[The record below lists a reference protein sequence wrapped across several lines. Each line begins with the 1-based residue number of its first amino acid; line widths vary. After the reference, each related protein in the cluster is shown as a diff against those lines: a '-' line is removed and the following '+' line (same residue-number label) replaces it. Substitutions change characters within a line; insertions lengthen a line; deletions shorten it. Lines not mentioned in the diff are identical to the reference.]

1 MTAPSLTFRTGL
13 LFWKQPTFLASL
25 VSIGLHGL
33 VFAVLDLT
41 PPASSETE
49 EVLQSIEVV
58 ELSPAELQRLPD
70 FALPTAPATPAFSLP
85 TSELPSLANI
95 SQDLEALAQLGSN
108 AIAQAPPGPSGSP
121 LPQYN
126 WSNWL
131 PPPPQTLPAP
141 AALPPIQ
148 PGRPIALPQPLNP
161 AAPPVEPWSP
171 TPPAPSTPA
180 NSPNPSPPPNSSGS
194 PPVSTSARDLL
205 PNANTAPTTSA
216 PPQPPADPYAALRDR
231 YSRHSV
237 GATDPG
243 SALGVFS
250 DLTGG
255 RWSGVPINNSRP
267 ENVSLAFPDAVC
279 PEDASVA
286 GVAVKVS
293 PAGVAEEVEVYLE
306 TGYSALDEDTRL
318 YFRRKSYPAADSA
331 KIYQYGV
338 TYEDQ
343 GGCEVWVNRNGPAS

>member
-1 MTAPSLTFRTGL
+1 MTAPSLIFRTGP

-58 ELSPAELQRLPD
+58 ELSPAELQRLPN
-70 FALPTAPATPAFSLP
+70 FAVPTAPATPAFSLP

-108 AIAQAPPGPSGSP
+108 AIAQSPSGPSGSP

-171 TPPAPSTPA
+171 TPTTPTTPSSPTSA
-180 NSPNPSPPPNSSGS
+180 NTPNPAPNSSSSS
-194 PPVSTSARDLL
+194 PISTSARDLL
-205 PNANTAPTTSA
+205 PNANTTTSA
-216 PPQPPADPYAALRDR
+216 PPQPPVDPYAALRDR

-243 SALGVFS
+243 SALGELS
-250 DLTGG
+250 ALTGG
-255 RWSGVPINNSRP
+255 SWSGVPLNKP
-267 ENVSLAFPDAVC
+267 ENISLAFPDAVC
-279 PEDASVA
+279 PEDAGSA

-306 TGYSALDEDTRL
+306 TGYSALDEDARL
-318 YFRRKSYPAADSA
+318 YFGRKSYPTADSA

-343 GGCEVWVNRNGPAS
+343 GGCEVWVNQNGPAS